1 MLKNSIHKM
10 LRIRS
15 LVKESSI
22 SDVDALDSLNEV
34 IENYSKI
41 QQNIAKEDK
50 ELYVYSK
57 EIKKLIEINRKAK
70 ILEENLN
77 TLRFENQKIYNE
89 LITHYGKK

>member
-1 MLKNSIHKM
+1 M